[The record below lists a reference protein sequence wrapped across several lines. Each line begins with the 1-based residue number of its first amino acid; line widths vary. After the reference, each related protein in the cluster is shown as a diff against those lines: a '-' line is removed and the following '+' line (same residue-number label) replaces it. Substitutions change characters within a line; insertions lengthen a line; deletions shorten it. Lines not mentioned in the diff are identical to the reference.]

1 MEEDRGERA
10 EWQMGTEDIGW
21 RSGRRLGRDRTTQR
35 TGCID
40 HDGRRGPAQ
49 HSRQVT
55 IEHMSD
61 CARGHPEA
69 FQVRSHGAIV
79 RWVLYNWKPNGKH
92 D

>member
-1 MEEDRGERA
+1 MDGTADGGWGEIA
-10 EWQMGTEDIGW
+10 KHGGGDALIMM
-21 RSGRRLGRDRTTQR
+21 
-35 TGCID
+35 
-40 HDGRRGPAQ
+40 DGEVPRN
-49 HSRQVT
+49 SRQVT